1 MKVIRPFK
9 IIGLGKFLPKKMVTN
24 AELEDQLKISKG
36 WIYKYTGVKT
46 RYHVQEESVSTM
58 GAAALQ
64 NALEDAKIKI
74 TDLDMLLGGGATFDY
89 ILPNRSSSIANEF
102 KEAKDCNFPCI
113 DINSTC
119 LSFISAL
126 DFASYKLQDPDI
138 NTIAIVTS
146 EIASKGLNSKN
157 AETYSLF
164 GDAATAVIIS
174 SDDQG
179 KKGLV
184 RQTINTYTECNKD
197 TIIKGGGAKY
207 FPKEYPY
214 NEELYSFQMNG
225 KRLLRFTKLVLPQF
239 LNNLLNPISCK
250 LQDIDFII
258 PHQASKLGLQLF
270 TEHTNKYKRENTVQG
285 QLEKYG
291 NCIAASIPLA
301 FIESVQNG
309 LIKSGD
315 SCLLC
320 GTAAGVSIGGLLIKY

>member
-1 MKVIRPFK
+1 MKVIRPFS
-9 IIGLGKFLPKKMVTN
+9 IIGLGKFLPKKLVTN
-24 AELEDQLKISKG
+24 DELEDKLKLSKG

-46 RYHVQEESVSTM
+46 RHHVQEETVSTM
-58 GAAALQ
+58 GASALKY
-64 NALEDAKIKI
+64 ALDDAKIKLN
-74 TDLDMLLGGGATFDY
+74 DLDMLIGGGATFDY
-89 ILPNRSSSIANEF
+89 VLPNRSSSIANQF
-102 KEAKDCNFPCI
+102 KESKDCNFPCI

-126 DFASYKLQDPDI
+126 DFASYKLQDPEI

-146 EIASKGLNSKN
+146 EVASKGLNYN
-157 AETYSLF
+157 NDETFSLF
-164 GDAATAVIIS
+164 GDAAVALILS
-174 SDDQG
+174 SDSTG
-179 KKGLV
+179 KIGLI

-207 FPKEYPY
+207 YPKEYPY

-225 KRLLRFTKLVLPQF
+225 KRLLRFTKKVLPKF
-239 LNNLLNPISCK
+239 LDNFFGPINSN

-270 TEHTNKYKRENTVQG
+270 SEHTDKYKKENTVQG

-301 FIESVQNG
+301 FVESVQNG
-309 LIKSGD
+309 RIKKGD
-315 SCLLC
+315 TCLLC
-320 GTAAGVSIGGLLIKY
+320 GTAAGVSIGGALIKY